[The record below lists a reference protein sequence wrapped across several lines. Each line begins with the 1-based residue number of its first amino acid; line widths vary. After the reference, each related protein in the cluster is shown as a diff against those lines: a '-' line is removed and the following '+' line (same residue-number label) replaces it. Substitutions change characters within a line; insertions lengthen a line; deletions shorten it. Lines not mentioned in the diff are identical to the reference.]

1 MTPANRN
8 LPIIRCPHCGMIDEF
23 RKEIV
28 TVTGEKEP
36 SQKELVELFTWECR
50 QCHQKYLLKYR
61 FEYYDGTQIMPKWRS
76 LETDMI
82 NPDDYGLQGIVDCEY
97 EAVYPDD
104 VKCKC
109 DRCGKEVK
117 LIEANYKDYCDSNF
131 RTIISKIGDIAH
143 FEIICGKC
151 LRDMFMSHMFKDD
164 TDIKT
169 DKARWQ
175 NYYSWNNLW
184 GRERSAFP
192 CFFFKTGD
200 SGKQHL
206 QVTTGA
212 DIYNNVSDL
221 IDFWKRYGQSY
232 LEGSCD
238 SIVNESEAYI
248 RSIEN
253 LTGIKLVKSSR

>member
-1 MTPANRN
+1 
-8 LPIIRCPHCGMIDEF
+8 MIDEF

-117 LIEANYKDYCDSNF
+117 LIEANYKDYCDSHF

-151 LRDMFMSHMFKDD
+151 LRDMFMSRMFKDD
-164 TDIKT
+164 TDIK
-169 DKARWQ
+169 RIRP
-175 NYYSWNNLW
+175 N
-184 GRERSAFP
+184 GRIIIHGIICGGVKGVHFHAFSLKP
-192 CFFFKTGD
+192 ETPGN
-200 SGKQHL
+200 
-206 QVTTGA
+206 
-212 DIYNNVSDL
+212 DIC
-221 IDFWKRYGQSY
+221 K
-232 LEGSCD
+232 
-238 SIVNESEAYI
+238 
-248 RSIEN
+248 
-253 LTGIKLVKSSR
+253 